1 MGYILFAIGAIAGV
15 IGTYVLDREHGAERR
30 AHLLKTF
37 QDSMNSAGSSIS
49 DRAEQISNSANDALH
64 NAEHRAEEA
73 DIVFEP
79 SGSLDNDLQRANR
92 SSGSRTTGTSGRSGT
107 SGTSG
112 TRRS

>member
-1 MGYILFAIGAIAGV
+1 MGYILFAIGAVAGV

-37 QDSMNSAGSSIS
+37 RDSMNNAGSSIS
-49 DRAEQISNSANDALH
+49 QEAEHISEAANDVLH
-64 NAEHRAEEA
+64 KVENKVEEP

-79 SGSLDNDLQRANR
+79 SSTLDADLQRASR
-92 SSGSRTTGTSGRSGT
+92 STSSRST
-107 SGTSG
+107 GTSG